1 MDVVPAR
8 GEFLAQ
14 LRCDHSG
21 AAISG
26 ITSYADAHEIA
37 GAFF

>member
-21 AAISG
+21 AAVRG
-26 ITSYADAHEIA
+26 ITGDTDAHKIA
-37 GAFF
+37 AAFF